1 MVLLSIDWTNLH
13 ELLRSLYDEMM
24 PLCED
29 MASVAKGVAGIG
41 ALFYVAYRV
50 WQSLSRAEEIDVF
63 PLFRPFVLGL
73 CIMFFPT
80 MVLGTING
88 ILSPVCSATSS
99 LVEQQTFDMKK
110 YQEEKDEL
118 EREAMLRDPAKA
130 FLVSD
135 EEFDKKIDELGWSL
149 GDMDTMINMYGQKAV
164 YDMGEKVRQW
174 FRELLELFFQA
185 ASLLIDTLRTFFL
198 IVLSILGPISFA
210 LAVYD
215 GFQSTLTT
223 WLSRYICIYLWLP
236 VGDLFGA
243 ILSRIQVLM
252 LQQDIKQMQDPTFIP
267 DASNSVYC
275 IFMIIGIIGYF
286 CVPTVSSWIIQAGGA
301 GAYGQK
307 ANGAGKMA
315 GNGAAAVG
323 GAVGGS
329 VAGRIK
335 KNVLNVSLKKTERR
349 HGVQIIKKHRDII
362 PAATAVRNGIP
373 GSMRTGNGLR
383 HLKGIRVCR
392 SAAAENLCVGQR
404 KVADAGTLAGRAAE
418 PPRGSEGTYQTFPR
432 TVFHPVT
439 GQERH

>member
-1 MVLLSIDWTNLH
+1 
-13 ELLRSLYDEMM
+13 
-24 PLCED
+24 
-29 MASVAKGVAGIG
+29 
-41 ALFYVAYRV
+41 
-50 WQSLSRAEEIDVF
+50 
-63 PLFRPFVLGL
+63 
-73 CIMFFPT
+73 
-80 MVLGTING
+80 
-88 ILSPVCSATSS
+88 
-99 LVEQQTFDMKK
+99 
-110 YQEEKDEL
+110 
-118 EREAMLRDPAKA
+118 
-130 FLVSD
+130 
-135 EEFDKKIDELGWSL
+135 
-149 GDMDTMINMYGQKAV
+149 MDTMINMYGQKAV

-286 CVPTVSSWIIQAGGA
+286 CVPTVSSWIIQAE
-301 GAYGQK
+301 GQQCREDGRK
-307 ANGAGKMA
+307 RC
-315 GNGAAAVG
+315 
-323 GAVGGS
+323 GGS
-329 VAGRIK
+329 RWGSRRIGSRTHQE
-335 KNVLNVSLKKTERR
+335 NVLNVSLKKTERR

-362 PAATAVRNGIP
+362 PAVTAVRNGIP

>member
-1 MVLLSIDWTNLH
+1 MMPLSIDFANLH
-13 ELLRSLYDEMM
+13 TILATLYDDML
-24 PLCED
+24 PLCKD
-29 MASVAKGVAGIG
+29 MMDVGKGLAGLG
-41 ALFYVAYRV
+41 ALFYVAVRV
-50 WQSLSRAEEIDVF
+50 WQSMARAEPIDVY
-63 PLFRPFVLGL
+63 PLLRPFAIGI
-73 CIMFFPT
+73 CILLFPT
-80 MVLGTING
+80 LVLGTLNTV
-88 ILSPVCSATSS
+88 LSPIVQGTHKM
-99 LVEQQTFDMKK
+99 LEGQTLDMEQYRAQK
-110 YQEEKDEL
+110 EEL
-118 EREAMLRDPAKA
+118 EREAMLRNPETAY
-130 FLVSD
+130 LVSD
-135 EEFDKKIDELGWSL
+135 EEFDRQLDELGWSTIDTASRL
-149 GDMDTMINMYGQKAV
+149 GMYVEVGM
-164 YDMGEKVRQW
+164 YNLEKKIRDA
-174 FRELLELFFQA
+174 FRSLLELIFAA

-243 ILSRIQVLM
+243 ILSRIQTLM
-252 LQQDIKQMQDPTFIP
+252 LRQDIEQLQDPNFIP

-335 KNVLNVSLKKTERR
+335 K
-349 HGVQIIKKHRDII
+349 
-362 PAATAVRNGIP
+362 
-373 GSMRTGNGLR
+373 M
-383 HLKGIRVCR
+383 
-392 SAAAENLCVGQR
+392 
-404 KVADAGTLAGRAAE
+404 
-418 PPRGSEGTYQTFPR
+418 F
-432 TVFHPVT
+432 
-439 GQERH
+439 

>member
-198 IVLSILGPISFA
+198 IVLPYWGQSPLRWPSMTDSRVRSPPGCHAISVFTYGCPW
-210 LAVYD
+210 VTCS
-215 GFQSTLTT
+215 G
-223 WLSRYICIYLWLP
+223 LS
-236 VGDLFGA
+236 
-243 ILSRIQVLM
+243 SH
-252 LQQDIKQMQDPTFIP
+252 
-267 DASNSVYC
+267 
-275 IFMIIGIIGYF
+275 
-286 CVPTVSSWIIQAGGA
+286 
-301 GAYGQK
+301 AY
-307 ANGAGKMA
+307 
-315 GNGAAAVG
+315 
-323 GAVGGS
+323 
-329 VAGRIK
+329 R
-335 KNVLNVSLKKTERR
+335 
-349 HGVQIIKKHRDII
+349 
-362 PAATAVRNGIP
+362 
-373 GSMRTGNGLR
+373 
-383 HLKGIRVCR
+383 
-392 SAAAENLCVGQR
+392 
-404 KVADAGTLAGRAAE
+404 
-418 PPRGSEGTYQTFPR
+418 F
-432 TVFHPVT
+432 
-439 GQERH
+439 

>member
-50 WQSLSRAEEIDVF
+50 WQSLARAEEIDVF

-80 MVLGTING
+80 IVLGTING

-99 LVEQQTFDMKK
+99 LVEQQTFDMKR

-223 WLSRYICIYLWLP
+223 LHLYLLMATRGRPVRGYPLTHTDTDVAAGHQADARSDIHTGRVEQRILYIHDYRYHRLLLC
-236 VGDLFGA
+236 A
-243 ILSRIQVLM
+243 HSVLV
-252 LQQDIKQMQDPTFIP
+252 DYTGRR
-267 DASNSVYC
+267 C
-275 IFMIIGIIGYF
+275 
-286 CVPTVSSWIIQAGGA
+286 
-301 GAYGQK
+301 
-307 ANGAGKMA
+307 
-315 GNGAAAVG
+315 
-323 GAVGGS
+323 GS
-329 VAGRIK
+329 
-335 KNVLNVSLKKTERR
+335 
-349 HGVQIIKKHRDII
+349 
-362 PAATAVRNGIP
+362 
-373 GSMRTGNGLR
+373 LR
-383 HLKGIRVCR
+383 
-392 SAAAENLCVGQR
+392 AEGQR
-404 KVADAGTLAGRAAE
+404 R
-418 PPRGSEGTYQTFPR
+418 R
-432 TVFHPVT
+432 
-439 GQERH
+439 

>member
-135 EEFDKKIDELGWSL
+135 EEFDKKIDELGWRW
-149 GDMDTMINMYGQKAV
+149 G
-164 YDMGEKVRQW
+164 
-174 FRELLELFFQA
+174 
-185 ASLLIDTLRTFFL
+185 
-198 IVLSILGPISFA
+198 
-210 LAVYD
+210 
-215 GFQSTLTT
+215 T
-223 WLSRYICIYLWLP
+223 WTR
-236 VGDLFGA
+236 
-243 ILSRIQVLM
+243 
-252 LQQDIKQMQDPTFIP
+252 
-267 DASNSVYC
+267 
-275 IFMIIGIIGYF
+275 
-286 CVPTVSSWIIQAGGA
+286 
-301 GAYGQK
+301 
-307 ANGAGKMA
+307 
-315 GNGAAAVG
+315 
-323 GAVGGS
+323 
-329 VAGRIK
+329 
-335 KNVLNVSLKKTERR
+335 
-349 HGVQIIKKHRDII
+349 
-362 PAATAVRNGIP
+362 
-373 GSMRTGNGLR
+373 
-383 HLKGIRVCR
+383 
-392 SAAAENLCVGQR
+392 
-404 KVADAGTLAGRAAE
+404 
-418 PPRGSEGTYQTFPR
+418 
-432 TVFHPVT
+432 
-439 GQERH
+439 

>member
-50 WQSLSRAEEIDVF
+50 WQSLARAEEIDVF

-80 MVLGTING
+80 LVLGTING

-243 ILSRIQVLM
+243 ILSRIQILM
-252 LQQDIKQMQDPTFIP
+252 LQQDIQQMQDPTFIP
-267 DASNSVYC
+267 DDAVADGTGHHGDHAAAGLFGHH
-275 IFMIIGIIGYF
+275 IHA
-286 CVPTVSSWIIQAGGA
+286 VHELVEAAAGGGQHQEGHKVPGVVVVGLHDVHHRA
-301 GAYGQK
+301 AQPDDARRTAEQHTGIGAEDLGKEPRPALLLGDSRELPGVVEDQAQRGEDGGQEV
-307 ANGAGKMA
+307 ARGEQAAPGVA
-315 GNGAAAVG
+315 VAAVQ
-323 GAVGGS
+323 S
-329 VAGRIK
+329 VAHLTHK
-335 KNVLNVSLKKTERR
+335 E
-349 HGVQIIKKHRDII
+349 QIGCVDD
-362 PAATAVRNGIP
+362 PEAD
-373 GSMRTGNGLR
+373 LR
-383 HLKGIRVCR
+383 GDH
-392 SAAAENLCVGQR
+392 
-404 KVADAGTLAGRAAE
+404 
-418 PPRGSEGTYQTFPR
+418 
-432 TVFHPVT
+432 VT
-439 GQERH
+439 

>member
-1 MVLLSIDWTNLH
+1 MLLLSIDRTNLH

-29 MASVAKGVAGIG
+29 MASVAKGVAGLG

-50 WQSLSRAEEIDVF
+50 WQSLARAEPIDVF

-88 ILSPVCSATSS
+88 ILSPVCKATSS
-99 LVEQQTFDMKK
+99 LVEQQTFDMRK
-110 YQEEKDEL
+110 YQEEKDRL
-118 EREAMLRDPAKA
+118 KREAMLRDPAKA

-135 EEFDKKIDELGWSL
+135 EAYDKRLDELGWSL
-149 GDMDTMINMYGQKAV
+149 GDMDTMINMYGQKKI
-164 YDMGEKVRQW
+164 YELGEKIRGW

-198 IVLSILGPISFA
+198 IVLSILGPVSFA

-236 VGDLFGA
+236 VSDLFGA
-243 ILSRIQVLM
+243 VLSRIQILM
-252 LQQDIKQMQDPTFIP
+252 LQQDIENMQDPAFIP
-267 DASNSVYC
+267 DSSGKVYC

-323 GAVGGS
+323 GAAGGAI
-329 VAGRIK
+329 AGRI
-335 KNVLNVSLKKTERR
+335 
-349 HGVQIIKKHRDII
+349 
-362 PAATAVRNGIP
+362 
-373 GSMRTGNGLR
+373 
-383 HLKGIRVCR
+383 
-392 SAAAENLCVGQR
+392 R
-404 KVADAGTLAGRAAE
+404 KM
-418 PPRGSEGTYQTFPR
+418 F
-432 TVFHPVT
+432 
-439 GQERH
+439 